1 LLGLFAAGCQAGSAS
16 TTVPPGVTDAPR
28 PATTPSVAPSE
39 LPVAKPGVTASVA
52 PEAGF
57 RPASASPGASP
68 AALAFALQSTA
79 FNTGNPLPGEFSC
92 DGAGTSP
99 PLAWSGAP
107 VGTKAFALVAED
119 MDAANSDPVT
129 NWVLYNMPLT
139 VNQLSA
145 GVQASPLLSNGAQ
158 QGLNSHQTIGY
169 YGACPN
175 KGDPPH
181 HFAFQL
187 FAQDEYITMETG
199 ATAAEVK
206 AALTG
211 HIIAQANLTVTF
223 QR

>member
-1 LLGLFAAGCQAGSAS
+1 M
-16 TTVPPGVTDAPR
+16 
-28 PATTPSVAPSE
+28 
-39 LPVAKPGVTASVA
+39 AKPGVTASVA

-57 RPASASPGASP
+57 RPAAASPGASP
-68 AALAFALQSTA
+68 AALAFALQSAA
-79 FNTGNPLPGEFSC
+79 FSANSPLPGEFTC
-92 DGAGTSP
+92 DGAGRSP

-119 MDAANSDPVT
+119 ADAASSDPVT

-139 VNQLSA
+139 VNQLAA

-158 QGLNSHQTIGY
+158 QGQNSRQTIGY
-169 YGACPN
+169 SGACPN

-181 HFAFQL
+181 HFTFQL

-199 ATAAEVK
+199 ATPAEVK

-211 HIIAQANLTVTF
+211 HVIAQANLTATF